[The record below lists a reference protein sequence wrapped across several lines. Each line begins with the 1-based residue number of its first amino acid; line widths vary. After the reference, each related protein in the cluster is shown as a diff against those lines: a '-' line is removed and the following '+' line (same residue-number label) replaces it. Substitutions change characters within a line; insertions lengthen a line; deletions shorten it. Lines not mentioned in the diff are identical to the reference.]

1 MRDLSDLDA
10 DAQIADEPLERLRF
24 VELEQLQVCFEVE
37 RLLDALDAVYCHENC
52 SFSNIMQNQGGRLV
66 LIHLAFAGSFG
77 SAIPEGFPKHLLN
90 FVSGK
95 SVDGAN

>member
-52 SFSNIMQNQGGRLV
+52 SFSNIMQNQEGRLV
-66 LIHLAFAGSFG
+66 LIDSFG
-77 SAIPEGFPKHLLN
+77 FCGF
-90 FVSGK
+90 FRECYT
-95 SVDGAN
+95 